1 MPKSIYVYT
10 DPTITTSADG
20 DTPFGLYDAD
30 ETFVSESVEV
40 CKYVA
45 RKMGHPV
52 MQLEIP
58 SSSMYACFE
67 EAVSDYSTYINN
79 YNIRNWMWEHYGNSE
94 RISGSDAGSTGS
106 HNPIK
111 PGGGAAV
118 YLSDKY
124 GTQAGVGGEATLHT
138 GSITLSEKQVYD
150 IPTEASFSNASH
162 SNKRIEVQTMF
173 NYGPSAVTRFYDPFA
188 GSFEQRNMLD
198 NFGMGNV
205 APAVSFILR
214 PIYQDVTRAQ
224 AIETNDKIRKAQFSF
239 ELVNNKL
246 RLFPIPQA
254 KDVGD
259 KVWFQYYVREEKN
272 SLSSTYTT
280 GKTTDPSNVPYKFI
294 TYNEINSVGRQWI
307 RRYTLALSKEL
318 LGIVRSKYSSMPIP
332 NGEVSLDGEA
342 LKAEGREEKNM
353 LIEELKLFLESVSIT
368 AKAEMEAT
376 EAAAN
381 SAVLGRTPLKIY
393 IG

>member
-1 MPKSIYVYT
+1 MSKEIYVYE
-10 DPTITTSADG
+10 DPTITTSARG

-30 ETFVSESVEV
+30 ETFHSESVEV

-58 SSSMYACFE
+58 SSSIYACFE
-67 EAVSDYSTYINN
+67 EATSDYSSHINN
-79 YNIRNWMWEHYGNSE
+79 YNIRNWMWEHYGNSD
-94 RISGSDAGSTGS
+94 RISGSMSTGS
-106 HNPIK
+106 LNPVK
-111 PGGGAAV
+111 PTGGSAIF
-118 YLSDKY
+118 LSDKY
-124 GTQAGVGGEATLHT
+124 GTFANVGGDTTLHT
-138 GSITLSEKQVYD
+138 GSITLKQQQVYD
-150 IPTEASFSNASH
+150 IPTEASFSNSSH
-162 SNKRIEVQTMF
+162 SSERLEIQTIF

-214 PIYQDVTRAQ
+214 PIHHDITRAN

-259 KVWFQYYVREEKN
+259 KVFFNYYVRSERN
-272 SLSSTYTT
+272 SLTSTYTT

-294 TYNEINSVGRQWI
+294 TYSEINSVGRQWI
-307 RRYTLALSKEL
+307 RRYTLALAKEL

-353 LIEELKLFLESVSIT
+353 LIEELKMFLEQVSLT

-376 EAAAN
+376 EAQAQ
-381 SAVLGRTPLKIY
+381 SVVLGRAPLKIY